1 MLDLDG
7 HVTEG
12 PGFNVFVVRNGEMF
26 SPPEG
31 ILMGI
36 TRHTV
41 FELAAEHVQA
51 MLRQEPQ
58 LTESLK
64 SLRRLGR

>member
-12 PGFNVFVVRNGEMF
+12 PGFNVFAVRGGTMF

-36 TRHTV
+36 TRQTV
-41 FELAAEHVQA
+41 FELAARSSA
-51 MLRQEPQ
+51 
-58 LTESLK
+58 SLARAAAG
-64 SLRRLGR
+64 SATRTS